1 MARSRNIKPG
11 FFKNEGLAECT
22 PLSRILFA
30 GLWCLADR
38 KGRLEDRPKRIRAEI
53 LPYDDGSVDEMLD
66 ELHKSGFIM
75 RYTIDGKAF
84 IQVLNFLKHQ
94 NPHCKEQDS
103 LIPAPDLNGARTVQE
118 QDDHQKSTELAR
130 LIPDSLNLI
139 PDSLNPV
146 PLSDDNGCAQAEP
159 EHVPVC
165 PQKSPAGDPL
175 ACPAEEIVELYHE
188 AMPTNPRC
196 KVLNQSRRGAI
207 KARWQEASRLICKP
221 FGYKTRA
228 DGLKAWR
235 TFFETCNESEF
246 LTGQTTPLAGK
257 PPFLADIDFLMSPN
271 GFARCLE
278 NKYHRETV

>member
-53 LPYDDGSVDEMLD
+53 LPYDDGSVDAMLD

-84 IQVLNFLKHQ
+84 IQVLNFSKHQ

-103 LIPAPDLNGARTVQE
+103 LIPAPDLHGARTVQE
-118 QDDHQKSTELAR
+118 RDDHQKSTEQAG
-130 LIPDSLNLI
+130 LIPDSLNRI

-146 PLSDDNGCAQAEP
+146 PLSDDNGCAQAKP
-159 EHVPVC
+159 EHVPAC
-165 PQKSPAGDPL
+165 PQQRIL
-175 ACPAEEIVELYHE
+175 ALYAESLPELAQPRTWTGQRE
-188 AMPTNPRC
+188 ANLR
-196 KVLNQSRRGAI
+196 SRW
-207 KARWQEASRLICKP
+207 RWVMTAKRQDGERYATTDDEGLEYFQRL
-221 FGYKTRA
+221 FGYVR
-228 DGLKAWR
+228 
-235 TFFETCNESEF
+235 ES
-246 LTGQTTPLAGK
+246 
-257 PPFLADIDFLMSPN
+257 DFLMGRSGKWQCDLPWLMKAEN
-271 GFARCLE
+271 FAKVIDG
-278 NKYHRETV
+278 KYDNRDAA